1 MRALILSSLAFL
13 IGLFAATG
21 CNVETMLEQL
31 PEAAG
36 PTTTT
41 QAPLAGDSI
50 RIASFNIEV
59 LGQAKMEKP
68 EVMKTLTQVVK
79 TFDIVAV
86 QELRSAEQDVI
97 PRWLEMINA
106 DGSKWASL
114 VSERLGRTV
123 SKEQYVYLYNTATI
137 EFVPNSD
144 YVINDPNDLIH
155 REPYMASFRTRVK
168 QGQPFSFTLI
178 NIHTDPDEAEDEVNA
193 LAEVFEVVRSASQ
206 KDLGEDDIILLGDLN
221 LDYTKFGQLGHIPGI
236 YPTVQG
242 TPTNT
247 RKTESYDNIVFDQN
261 TTIEFRNQAGVL
273 DLMAAFKLTEE
284 QALDVSDHL
293 PVWATFSANE
303 ISSGPLASAP
313 AATAR

>member
-13 IGLFAATG
+13 VGLFAATG
-21 CNVETMLEQL
+21 CNVEQMMEQL
-31 PEAAG
+31 PEAGG
-36 PTTTT
+36 PSITTE
-41 QAPLAGDSI
+41 APLAGDSI
-50 RIASFNIEV
+50 RIASFNIQV
-59 LGQAKMEKP
+59 FGQSKMGKP

-79 TFDIVAV
+79 TFDVVAV

-123 SKEQYVYLYNTATI
+123 SKEQYVFLYNTATV
-137 EFVPNSD
+137 EFVPESD
-144 YVINDPNDLIH
+144 FVINDLHDLIH
-155 REPYMASFRTRVK
+155 REPYIASFKTRVEN
-168 QGQPFSFTLI
+168 GEPFSFTLI
-178 NIHTDPDEAEDEVNA
+178 NIHTDPDEAQEEVNA
-193 LAEVFEVVRSASQ
+193 LAEVFELVQ
-206 KDLGEDDIILLGDLN
+206 KSNPAEDDVILLGDLN
-221 LDYTKFGQLGHIPGI
+221 LDYTKFGQLGRIPGI

-261 TTIEFRNQAGVL
+261 ATVEFRNEAGVL
-273 DLMAAFKLTEE
+273 DLMSAFKLTEE

-303 ISSGPLASAP
+303 LSSGPLASAP